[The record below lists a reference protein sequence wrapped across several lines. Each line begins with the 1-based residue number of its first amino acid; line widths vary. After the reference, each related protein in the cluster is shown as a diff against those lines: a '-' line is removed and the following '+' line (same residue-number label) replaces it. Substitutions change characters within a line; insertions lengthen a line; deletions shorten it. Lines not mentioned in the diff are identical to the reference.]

1 MTGLTP
7 RRSLTRVHAVLNS
20 LNLKRVGHPV
30 TEHPDAG
37 HPVLEARPNLVGGFV
52 ERVEL
57 RLAELLGEGERG
69 LRAPAPLVEAARHL
83 CLAGGKRVR
92 PRLVEAF
99 AEAVGVSSS
108 APGDGA
114 GEGLVG
120 VAVAVE
126 LMHAASLLHDDVV
139 DGGTLRRGRETVNAR
154 WGNTVAVLSGDL
166 LLSAALSELR
176 PRVSSPIAPA
186 ASSSATRL
194 RLVADAV
201 DVVLSMTQAAMNEV
215 AARWRIDLGL
225 AAWRAIA
232 EGKTGVLFGFCGHAA
247 ALLAGDEE
255 AAARHRRCGHHLG
268 VAFQLTDDLDD
279 LLPSGAGPGSGKD
292 RYADVRNGNPSY
304 PLLLAAARSPSL
316 HAMLEEAWAER
327 EEGTG
332 VAPEAALAIGD
343 AVLASG
349 AAADTH
355 RAIGEEIAAAQVALG
370 DERSG
375 PASARIFEQARALW
389 RRAGVEMEAC
399 AAI

>member
-1 MTGLTP
+1 M
-7 RRSLTRVHAVLNS
+7 
-20 LNLKRVGHPV
+20 NLKRVGHPV
-30 TEHPDAG
+30 MG
-37 HPVLEARPNLVGGFV
+37 ARPDVAPSAGGDFVG
-52 ERVEL
+52 RVEA
-57 RLAELLGEGERG
+57 RLAELLGEGG

-99 AEAVGVSSS
+99 GEALGLGP
-108 APGDGA
+108 AAAGD
-114 GEGLVG
+114 GLVG
-120 VAVAVE
+120 VAVAAE

-176 PRVSSPIAPA
+176 PNVAESVASP
-186 ASSSATRL
+186 SDVTRL

-201 DVVLSMTQAAMNEV
+201 DVVLEMTRAAMNEV

-225 AAWRAIA
+225 EAWRAIA

-247 ALLAGDEE
+247 ALLADDEA

-268 VAFQLTDDLDD
+268 VAFQLADDLDD
-279 LLPSGAGPGSGKD
+279 LLPGGATGKD

-304 PLLLAAARSPSL
+304 PLLLAAARAPSL
-316 HAMLEEAWAER
+316 RATLHQTWSARDQGAPITAE
-327 EEGTG
+327 T
-332 VAPEAALAIGD
+332 AHAIGD

-355 RAIGEEIAAAQVALG
+355 RAIGEEIAAAQAALG
-370 DERSG
+370 DGVQSG
-375 PASARIFEQARALW
+375 AGARIFEQARALW